1 MSLIVV
7 NLNQCLL
14 GLDATRCNLRPT
26 HVPERIPMID
36 CRLLQI
42 QVGIYIVDGVPKNDA
57 QT

>member
-1 MSLIVV
+1 M
-7 NLNQCLL
+7 L
-14 GLDATRCNLRPT
+14 GLDATSCNLRPA

-57 QT
+57 QTWI